1 MSRRPPRGLT
11 PSSRA
16 SGEPARVDRL
26 VLRGYPRR
34 LVGPPQQ
41 WLRVG
46 FPRRPR
52 RVSSREAGLVRV
64 HWCVLLSPPPSPSK
78 LSRGSSRSLSAGSI
92 HPSTWEGSFLKY
104 VTIGSN
110 I

>member
-26 VLRGYPRR
+26 VLRGCPRR

-46 FPRRPR
+46 FPRRPG
-52 RVSSREAGLVRV
+52 RVSSREARLVRV
-64 HWCVLLSPPPSPSK
+64 HWFVRSSPPPLPSK
-78 LSRGSSRSLSAGSI
+78 LSRGSYRSLSAGSI
-92 HPSTWEGSFLKY
+92 LPSTWEGDSQRF
-104 VTIGSN
+104 IQE
-110 I
+110 